1 MECVVY
7 KCFGL
12 SEIDMRHLHA
22 FLLTLVG
29 FILLEPYNVLLADD
43 LFLDDIL
50 PILQENC
57 LSCHNSTESKGD
69 FAIDTRDGLFES
81 GFLIKGK
88 PTESHF
94 VDVITPDASG
104 KAKMP
109 KGKEALSKQEIAAI
123 EKWILAGAPWPADF
137 TKIEPAVVTDT
148 DWWSLQAIDRD
159 SVPSIERVPEGF
171 TIENPIDAFVLAKQL
186 EHGLHP
192 SPRADRHTLLRRLYF
207 DLTGLPP
214 TPEQVNAFM
223 TDQSP
228 LAYERLV
235 DQLLASPAYGER
247 WARHWLD
254 VVKYAD
260 TCGYD
265 KDKLRPNAWPYRDY
279 VVHSFNQDKPYTR
292 FVNEQIAGDVLY
304 PNTSDGI
311 LGLGFIA
318 AGPWD
323 FIGHV
328 EVPESKIDGK
338 IARYLDRD
346 DMVTN
351 TLNTFTSTTIQ
362 CARCHNHKFD
372 PITQQHYYNLH
383 AVFAAVDKAE
393 RTYGVDARVEQQKS
407 KLTSQINSATNEIA
421 SINKAIADSAGDT
434 YKSLKEEAAQF
445 ADAAKLKTRMAAYGY
460 HSKISAAVD
469 KNEWL
474 QVDLGESV
482 AIAEIRI
489 HPTSDDFN
497 QIGNGFGFPTR
508 FRIECSDDPTFK
520 ESKVVAD
527 QTQFDYPKVGLA
539 YYSSWPESIS
549 ARYVRI
555 TATKLTSRLNDYIMA
570 ISEIVVL
577 NEADQNVALNKMTSA
592 ATSIEQGERWGK
604 QNATDGIWPLPEDVA
619 KTQTRASLLLKAEV
633 ELQKA
638 RTPERVTR
646 LSELAKIVQ
655 DSQAALDAQP
665 TGRMVYAAATE
676 FNPRGGF
683 QPTKGKPRPINVL
696 YRGDI
701 LKPGEPATPGTI
713 PVFANTADTFPL
725 PEDHTEG
732 DRRAALAHWL
742 TRDDHPLTWRSIVNR
757 VWQYHFGRGIVSS
770 SNDFGRMGELPT
782 HPRLLDWLAAEFR
795 DHGQSIK
802 DLHRLIV
809 FSSTYQQASTHIEQ
823 NAAVD
828 GSNRFLWRMNRRR
841 LSAEEIRDSILVVSG
856 RLDNRMGGEGYYL
869 FELERPEHSP
879 HYEYHKH
886 DPRDENSHR
895 RSIYRFIV
903 RSQPD
908 PFMTA
913 LDCADSSQSTPT
925 RDETITS
932 IQALALLNNK
942 FNLAMAEYFSQDL
955 LQSEQDLRGQVQ
967 LAFERIT
974 GRKPAANDL
983 QALVQYAQQHDLA
996 NLCRLLYN
1004 LNEFVYVD

>member
-1 MECVVY
+1 
-7 KCFGL
+7 
-12 SEIDMRHLHA
+12 MRHLRI
-22 FLLTLVG
+22 FLFTLYG
-29 FILLEPYNVLLADD
+29 FFINGSCGVLLADD
-43 LFLDDIL
+43 LFSDDVM
-50 PILQENC
+50 PILQAKC

-69 FAIDTRDGLFES
+69 FALDTRDGLYES
-81 GFLIKGK
+81 GFLVKGK
-88 PTESHF
+88 PAESHL
-94 VDVITPDASG
+94 VDVITPDGSG
-104 KAKMP
+104 MAKMP
-109 KGKEALSKQEIAAI
+109 KGKEALSKQELAVI

-137 TKIEPAVVTDT
+137 VKIEPAVVTDT
-148 DWWSLQAIDRD
+148 NWWSLQAISRGII
-159 SVPSIERVPEGF
+159 PSIDRVPEGF
-171 TIENPIDAFVLAKQL
+171 SIKNPIDAFVLAKQL
-186 EHGLHP
+186 EHDLTP
-192 SPRADRHTLLRRLYF
+192 SARADRHTLLRRLYF

-223 TDQSP
+223 TDESP

-279 VVHSFNQDKPYTR
+279 VVDSFNQDKPFTR
-292 FVNEQIAGDVLY
+292 FVHEQIAGDILY

-328 EVPESKIDGK
+328 EVPESKIDGR

-383 AVFAAVDKAE
+383 TVFAAVDKAE
-393 RTYGVDARVEQQKS
+393 RSYGVDAVVEQQKS
-407 KLTSQINSATNEIA
+407 KLNAQIKSATEEIA
-421 SINKAIADSAGDT
+421 AINKAIADTAGDT
-434 YKSLKEEAAQF
+434 YKRLKEEADQF
-445 ADAAKLKTRMAAYGY
+445 TEAAKLKTRMAAYGY
-460 HSKISAAVD
+460 HSQISAAVD
-469 KNEWL
+469 KEEWL

-482 AIAEIRI
+482 AISEIRI

-520 ESKVVAD
+520 ESSVVAD
-527 QTQFDYPKVGLA
+527 QTNFDYPNVGLA
-539 YYSSWPESIS
+539 FYSSSPESVA

-555 TATKLTSRLNDYIMA
+555 TATKLTARLNDYIMA

-577 NEADQNVALNKMTSA
+577 DEAGQNIALNKTTSA

-604 QNATDGIWPLPEDVA
+604 QNATDGIWPLPMDVS
-619 KTQTRASLLLKAEV
+619 KTQQRASLLLRAEV
-633 ELQKA
+633 ELKKA
-638 RTPERVTR
+638 RTPERVKR
-646 LSELAKIVQ
+646 LSELAKLVK
-655 DSQAALDAQP
+655 DAQAALDAQP
-665 TGRMVYAAATE
+665 AGRMVYAAATE

-683 QPTKGKPRPINVL
+683 QPTKGKPRQINVL

-701 LKPGEPATPGTI
+701 LKPGDPAIPGTI
-713 PVFANTADTFPL
+713 PVFANSADTFQL

-742 TRDDHPLTWRSIVNR
+742 TRNDHPLTWRSIVNR
-757 VWQYHFGRGIVSS
+757 IWQYHFGRGIVNS

-795 DHGQSIK
+795 DNGQSIK

-809 FSSTYQQASTHIEQ
+809 SSSTYRQAATHNEK
-823 NAAVD
+823 NATID
-828 GSNRFLWRMNRRR
+828 GGNRFLWRMNRRR
-841 LSAEEIRDSILVVSG
+841 LSAEEIRDSILMVSG

-886 DPRDENSHR
+886 DPRDVKSHR

-942 FNLAMAEYFSQDL
+942 FNLAMAEYFAEDL
-955 LQSEQDLRGQVQ
+955 QQSEQDLTSQVK

-974 GRKPAANDL
+974 GRTPAVNDL
-983 QALVQYAQQHDLA
+983 EALVQYAQQHDLA
-996 NLCRLLYN
+996 NVCRLLYN